1 MMDPVCNPFAPGA
14 GQRPPE
20 LAGRDRGAGRLRRGS
35 AARHRAAS
43 GLDQPGGAQ
52 WLPGDVQRGWAPL
65 AQLWDQFPRLYG
77 SSANR
82 TGQPPAASAADAVGI
97 VGTDALVV
105 DGDALRDLGSAH
117 AASTMVRVAPDG
129 ELGLYRQRRCLRP
142 RSGSLPA
149 ATGLDRHR
157 LTSSTDPG
165 RDAIVFLPRAIA
177 IPALRLAPPA
187 PVLPPRS
194 NHLRA
199 EHADEAELPASATT
213 PIWKLVGSPSGS
225 PSRPRAGKATTAAR
239 PRHADWDLLRNL
251 R

>member
-20 LAGRDRGAGRLRRGS
+20 LAGRDRGAGRLRRGTAGGTQGLGAQQRGAGAGGPWPPGTLSAVVGRWQGRRRHAAEDRRADVQAAVPAGS

-129 ELGLYRQRRCLRP
+129 ELGLYRTAPTTL
-142 RSGSLPA
+142 
-149 ATGLDRHR
+149 
-157 LTSSTDPG
+157 
-165 RDAIVFLPRAIA
+165 
-177 IPALRLAPPA
+177 PPA
-187 PVLPPRS
+187 SIRKPTCGDWPR
-194 NHLRA
+194 
-199 EHADEAELPASATT
+199 
-213 PIWKLVGSPSGS
+213 
-225 PSRPRAGKATTAAR
+225 
-239 PRHADWDLLRNL
+239 
-251 R
+251 